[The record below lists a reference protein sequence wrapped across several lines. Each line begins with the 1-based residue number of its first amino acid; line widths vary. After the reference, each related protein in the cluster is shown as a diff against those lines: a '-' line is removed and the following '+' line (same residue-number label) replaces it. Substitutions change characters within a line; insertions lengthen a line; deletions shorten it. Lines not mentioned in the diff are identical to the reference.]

1 MPAFAAH
8 SQWLLSIHHE
18 IIVAVMTQQLSIDKG
33 SAAGAAGGPWMV
45 LAAAMCSVARV
56 ELRRY
61 ALPSPNEMWELD
73 DAPILSFVMPR
84 AEGTQGEIMF
94 DLGDRR
100 RHKVGRLLLRPGGIA
115 MHSRGDG
122 GVLDIL
128 ACRFDPVR
136 FAAVTGLDEWD
147 SRRLSHCASINSPML
162 MTLAERLKQEVVA
175 RGFGSD
181 MAVEALVQLMMVEVA
196 RLFRRTRQQQAGQ
209 GGLAPWQLARIEEA
223 LRSSDGQWPTTQ
235 ALASLCGISRSHLSR
250 SFATTAGMA
259 LSDHA
264 SAIRLERAQ
273 DMIRGGTL
281 PMNRIAETLG
291 FATASTFSAAFRRA
305 TGLTP
310 RAFRR
315 GFH

>member
-1 MPAFAAH
+1 
-8 SQWLLSIHHE
+8 
-18 IIVAVMTQQLSIDKG
+18 MTQQASIFAG
-33 SAAGAAGGPWMV
+33 GVAGASAPWTV
-45 LAAAMCSVARV
+45 LAVAVSSVARV

-61 ALPSPNEMWELD
+61 ELPSPNEMWEFD
-73 DAPILSFVMPR
+73 EAPILSFVMPR

-122 GVLDIL
+122 GMLDIL

-136 FAAVTGLDEWD
+136 FAAVTGLAEWD
-147 SRRLSHCASINSPML
+147 SRRLSRCASINSPLL
-162 MTLAERLKQEVVA
+162 MTLAERLKQETVEP
-175 RGFGSD
+175 GFGSD
-181 MAVEALVQLMMVEVA
+181 MAVEALLQLMMVEVA
-196 RLFRRTRQQQAGQ
+196 RLFRRTRQPDAGQ

-223 LRSSDGQWPTTQ
+223 LRSSDGEWPTTQ
-235 ALASLCGISRSHLSR
+235 ALANLCGISRSHLSR
-250 SFATTAGMA
+250 SFVAATGVG

-264 SAIRLERAQ
+264 AAIRLERAQ
-273 DMIRGGTL
+273 DMIRGGVL
-281 PMNRIAETLG
+281 PMNGIAQTLG
-291 FATASTFSAAFRRA
+291 FATASAFSAAFRRA

>member
-8 SQWLLSIHHE
+8 SQCLFSGTHE
-18 IIVAVMTQQLSIDKG
+18 IIVAAMTQQVAIDASG
-33 SAAGAAGGPWMV
+33 AAGATAGPWTV
-45 LAAAMCSVARV
+45 LAAAANSVARV

-61 ALPSPNEMWELD
+61 ELPSPNEMWELD

-122 GVLDIL
+122 GMLDIL

-136 FAAVTGLDEWD
+136 FAAVTGLAEWD
-147 SRRLSHCASINSPML
+147 SRRLSHCASIHSPVL
-162 MTLAERLKQEVVA
+162 MTLAERLKQETVA
-175 RGFGSD
+175 PGFGSE

-196 RLFRRTRQQQAGQ
+196 RLFRRSREQEAGQ
-209 GGLAPWQLARIEEA
+209 GGLAPWQLARIENA
-223 LRSSDGQWPTTQ
+223 LRSSDGDWPTTQ

-250 SFATTAGMA
+250 SFAATMGLS

-264 SAIRLERAQ
+264 AAIRMERAQ
-273 DMIRGGTL
+273 DMIRGGAL
-281 PMNRIAETLG
+281 PMNRIAQTLG
-291 FATASTFSAAFRRA
+291 FATASAFSAAFRRA

-310 RAFRR
+310 RAFRQ

>member
-1 MPAFAAH
+1 MA
-8 SQWLLSIHHE
+8 
-18 IIVAVMTQQLSIDKG
+18 QQALIDTG
-33 SAAGAAGGPWMV
+33 GAARVPAEPWTV
-45 LAAAMCSVARV
+45 LAAAASSVARV

-61 ALPSPNEMWELD
+61 ELPSPNEMWELD

-122 GVLDIL
+122 GMLDIL

-136 FAAVTGLDEWD
+136 FAAVTGLAEWD
-147 SRRLSHCASINSPML
+147 SRRLSHCASIHSPIL
-162 MTLAERLKQEVVA
+162 MTLAERLKQEAVA

-181 MAVEALVQLMMVEVA
+181 MAVEGLVQLMMVEVA
-196 RLFRRTRQQQAGQ
+196 RLFRRKPVHEAGQ

-223 LRSSDGQWPTTQ
+223 LRSSDGEWPTTQ

-250 SFATTAGMA
+250 SFAATAGAA

-264 SAIRLERAQ
+264 AAIRIERAQ
-273 DMIRGGTL
+273 DMIRGGAL

-291 FATASTFSAAFRRA
+291 FATASAFSAAFRRA